1 MSENVVIRDETYDV
15 EAIVVENEEGRA
27 TAFYPDAVRYNEQSL
42 TEEQKAQARKNIGDE
57 NAKFTGASGEP
68 VNQALVLTVTGSE
81 DPHVPDGE
89 YLIPYLNSN
98 RKMKPT
104 NLPIAT
110 TETDGAMS
118 AEDKAKL
125 NGIQKGADKTIV
137 NQKVEKNS
145 GLPVAAGAV
154 RYELDKMQS
163 KFEGKWVYEWDGNT
177 EGRESVVGTYY
188 TYYKVSDDTPTV
200 EELSKI
206 VEVMMYDPYRETLTV
221 GYVDDYTTEHGYCE
235 LTAGGIHSTRVYYEG
250 NSAGVSAGLYFHYTP
265 RAQGSSS
272 PGYTGLLTIGNNV
285 TAGIYGGLN
294 PSPYYYNVP
303 QLHVDEYGRI
313 TQASN
318 SVLPMADAK
327 TNGLMSRAHYN
338 RMTCIAY
345 QGSTGRTIPAG
356 ATTYGDDTPAW
367 TLYSLGAYEF
377 PIIHVY
383 GKYTDSNG
391 TVHVIPID
399 WRLVEVIK
407 SSETYQYNVYIS
419 IPEALAYDVVCILRS
434 NYSTTSSGM

>member
-15 EAIVVENEEGRA
+15 EAIVVENEEGGA
-27 TAFYPDAVRYNEQSL
+27 TAFYPDAVRYTEQTL
-42 TEEQKAQARKNIGDE
+42 TEEQKKQVRKNLGDE

-68 VNQALVLTVTGSE
+68 STQALMLTVTGSE

-98 RKMKPT
+98 RKMKPG
-104 NLPIAT
+104 NLPLVT

-125 NGIQKGADKTIV
+125 DDVQEGANKTIV

-177 EGRESVVGTYY
+177 EGRESVVGDYY

-206 VEVMMYDPYRETLTV
+206 IEIMLYDPSRMTFTG

-265 RAQGSSS
+265 RAQGLSS

-285 TAGIYGGLN
+285 IAGIYGGLN

-303 QLHVDEYGRI
+303 QIHVDEYGRI

-318 SVLPMADAK
+318 SVLKMAGGK
-327 TNGLMSRAHYN
+327 TDGLMSSAHYN
-338 RMTCIAY
+338 RMRY
-345 QGSTGRTIPAG
+345 VPGYSSTGRTIPAG
-356 ATTYGDDTPAW
+356 STTYEGGIAAW
-367 TLYSLGAYEF
+367 RLYSPGF
-377 PIIHVY
+377 DGIPIIHVY

-399 WRLVEVIK
+399 WRMEEVTV
-407 SSETYQYNVYIS
+407 SSTTTDYNVYIS
-419 IPEALAYDVVCILRS
+419 IPEPLAYNVTCYVQS
-434 NYSTTSSGM
+434 NYPSSTSM